1 MKELAAILSEASGT
15 EIKYEPVSLETF
27 AEMYDEPKGFGAL
40 LASMYD
46 AGARGTIRPRIQWI
60 PKLVNDQPQ
69 TLQSFYKKIFNT
81 KGALQWISSRQF

>member
-46 AGARGTIRPRIQWI
+46 RRT
-60 PKLVNDQPQ
+60 
-69 TLQSFYKKIFNT
+69 SY
-81 KGALQWISSRQF
+81 